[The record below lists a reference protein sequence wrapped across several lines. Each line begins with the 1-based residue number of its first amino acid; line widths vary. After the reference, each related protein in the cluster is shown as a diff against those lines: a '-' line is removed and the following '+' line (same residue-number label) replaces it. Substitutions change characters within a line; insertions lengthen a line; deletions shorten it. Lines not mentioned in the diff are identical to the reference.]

1 MHYQQFQWN
10 STPWE
15 SEHCAP
21 SKGHHGSHL
30 GRGVRVGISNH
41 GENVLKEEN
50 MMTRGEK
57 GKGVIEIHPA
67 ESLSPRMN

>member
-15 SEHCAP
+15 SGHRAP
-21 SKGHHGSHL
+21 SKGRHGSRL